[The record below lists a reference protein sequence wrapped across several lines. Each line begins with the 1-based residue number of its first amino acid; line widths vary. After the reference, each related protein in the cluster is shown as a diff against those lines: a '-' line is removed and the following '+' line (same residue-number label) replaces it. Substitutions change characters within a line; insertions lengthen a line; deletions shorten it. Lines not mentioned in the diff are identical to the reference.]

1 MTKAL
6 TKPYT
11 RISSDDL
18 REYLNRYENER
29 HAGKVTI
36 DNIRR
41 IMSSFFAWLE
51 DEDYIVKSPVRRIH
65 RVKTAVMA
73 KEVLSDEIW
82 KLCGTDAAPCG
93 ISPSWTFSPPRACE

>member
-51 DEDYIVKSPVRRIH
+51 LPEKYDTFNL
-65 RVKTAVMA
+65 TASQADLLRMPQTSFPFLQNA
-73 KEVLSDEIW
+73 
-82 KLCGTDAAPCG
+82 
-93 ISPSWTFSPPRACE
+93 FSHFSAERSLHLQYHLH